1 MSAKANMSPSTWSMQ
16 ANEITE
22 EINILLTA
30 WLGLLS
36 VLRAQGPQLTPTSA
50 QEVRGSERV
59 GWGDEAGPGQEP
71 ALG

>member
-1 MSAKANMSPSTWSMQ
+1 MTPRPGTPRADTGTPARQ
-16 ANEITE
+16 LF
-22 EINILLTA
+22 LLTA

>member
-1 MSAKANMSPSTWSMQ
+1 MTLRPGAPGADTGTPARQ
-16 ANEITE
+16 LL
-22 EINILLTA
+22 LLTA

-36 VLRAQGPQLTPTSA
+36 VLGVQRPQLTPTSA

-59 GWGDEAGPGQEP
+59 GWGDEGGPGQAP